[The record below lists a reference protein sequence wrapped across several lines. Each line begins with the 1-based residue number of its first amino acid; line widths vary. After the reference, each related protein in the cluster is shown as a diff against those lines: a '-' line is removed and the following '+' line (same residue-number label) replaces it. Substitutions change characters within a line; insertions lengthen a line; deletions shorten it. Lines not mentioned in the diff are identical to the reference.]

1 MTESHPLSDH
11 IGFVLRRAQLSVF
24 QDFQQAVDGLDLTPA
39 GYSVLV
45 ILGRHPGMR
54 QNKLTELLALKPAN
68 CVTLINGLEKRGLV
82 VREKVKVSGRAVAL
96 SLTED
101 GHLLLAKADDRVDAH
116 MARMRERLGEA
127 DAARLLALLH
137 KLVASGGEVLADT
150 EL

>member
-11 IGFVLRRAQLSVF
+11 LGFVLRRAQLSVF
-24 QDFQQAVDGLDLTPA
+24 QDFQQAMDGLDLTPA
-39 GYSVLV
+39 AYSVLV
-45 ILGRHPGMR
+45 ILGRHPGLR
-54 QNKLTELLALKPAN
+54 QNKLTDLLAIKPAN

-96 SLTED
+96 SLTHD
-101 GHLLLAKADDRVDAH
+101 GLAMMVESDGRVEAHLG
-116 MARMRERLGEA
+116 RMRDRLGAE

-137 KLVASGGEVLADT
+137 KLVASGGEVLADS

>member
-11 IGFVLRRAQLSVF
+11 LGFVLRRAQLSVF

-39 GYSVLV
+39 AYSVLV
-45 ILGRHPGMR
+45 ILGRHPGIR
-54 QNKLTELLALKPAN
+54 QNKLTDLLAIKPAN

-96 SLTED
+96 SLTGEGLVVMAD
-101 GHLLLAKADDRVDAH
+101 ADARVEAHLG
-116 MARMRERLGEA
+116 RMRDRLGAE
-127 DAARLLALLH
+127 DSARLLALLH
-137 KLVASGGEVLADT
+137 KLVASGGEVLADS

>member
-39 GYSVLV
+39 AYSVLV

-54 QNKLTELLALKPAN
+54 QNKLTDLLAIKPAN
-68 CVTLINGLEKRGLV
+68 CVTLINGLERRGLV

-96 SLTED
+96 FLTED
-101 GHLLLAKADDRVDAH
+101 GQTVMADADSRVEAH
-116 MARMRERLGEA
+116 MGRMRDRLGAE
-127 DAARLLALLH
+127 DAARLLSLLH

>member
-11 IGFVLRRAQLSVF
+11 LGFVLRRAQLSVF
-24 QDFQQAVDGLDLTPA
+24 QDFQQAVEGLDLTPA
-39 GYSVLV
+39 AYSVLV

-54 QNKLTELLALKPAN
+54 QNKLTDLLAIKPAN

-96 SLTED
+96 SLTDD
-101 GHLLLAKADDRVDAH
+101 G
-116 MARMRERLGEA
+116 MAVMAEA
-127 DAARLLALLH
+127 DARVEAHLSRMRDRLGAEDAAKLLSLLRR
-137 KLVASGGEVLADT
+137 LVASGGEVLADT

>member
-1 MTESHPLSDH
+1 MTDSHPLSDH

-24 QDFQQAVDGLDLTPA
+24 QDFQHAVEGLELTPA

-45 ILGRHPGMR
+45 ILERHPGLR
-54 QNKLTELLALKPAN
+54 QNRLTELLAIKPAN

-96 SLTED
+96 SLTEA
-101 GHLLLAKADDRVDAH
+101 GHALLAEANRQVDAH
-116 MARMRERLGEA
+116 RARMRERLGEA
-127 DAARLLALLH
+127 DAALLLSLLH
-137 KLVASGGEVLADT
+137 KLVASGGEVLTDS

>member
-11 IGFVLRRAQLSVF
+11 LGFVLRRAQLSVF

-39 GYSVLV
+39 AYSVLV

-54 QNKLTELLALKPAN
+54 QNKLTDLLAIKPAN
-68 CVTLINGLEKRGLV
+68 CVTLINGLERRGLV

-96 SLTED
+96 SLTEAGLVVMAD
-101 GHLLLAKADDRVDAH
+101 ADARVEAHLG
-116 MARMRERLGEA
+116 RMRDRLGAE
-127 DAARLLALLH
+127 DAAQLLALLH
-137 KLVASGGEVLADT
+137 KLVASGGEVLADS

>member
-11 IGFVLRRAQLSVF
+11 LGFVLRRAQLSVF
-24 QDFQQAVDGLDLTPA
+24 QDFQQAVEGLDLTPA

-54 QNKLTELLALKPAN
+54 QNKLTDLLAIKPAN

-96 SLTED
+96 SLTDD
-101 GHLLLAKADDRVDAH
+101 G
-116 MARMRERLGEA
+116 MAVMAEA
-127 DAARLLALLH
+127 DARVEAHLSRMRDRLGAEDAAKLLSLLRR
-137 KLVASGGEVLADT
+137 LVASGGEVLADT

>member
-11 IGFVLRRAQLSVF
+11 IGFVMRRAQLSVF
-24 QDFQQAVDGLDLTPA
+24 QDFQQRMEGLDLTPA

-54 QNKLTELLALKPAN
+54 QNKLTDLLAIKPAN
-68 CVTLINGLEKRGLV
+68 CVTLLNGLEKRGLL

-96 SLTED
+96 SLTEA
-101 GHLLLAKADDRVDAH
+101 GHVLLDEANSRVEAH
-116 MARMRERLGEA
+116 LTRMRERLGEA
-127 DAARLLALLH
+127 DAAMLLSLLH
-137 KLVASGGEVLADT
+137 KLVASGGEVLADS

>member
-1 MTESHPLSDH
+1 MTEYHPLSDH

-39 GYSVLV
+39 AYSVLV

-54 QNKLTELLALKPAN
+54 QNKLTDLLAIKPAN

-101 GHLLLAKADDRVDAH
+101 GQVVLAEADNRVEIH
-116 MARMRERLGEA
+116 RMRMRERLGEA

-137 KLVASGGEVLADT
+137 KLVASGGEILADA

>member
-11 IGFVLRRAQLSVF
+11 LGFVLRRAQLSVF

-39 GYSVLV
+39 AYSVLV

-54 QNKLTELLALKPAN
+54 QNKLTDLLAIKPAN

-96 SLTED
+96 SLTANGLVVMADADARVEA
-101 GHLLLAKADDRVDAH
+101 HLG
-116 MARMRERLGEA
+116 RMRERLGDE

-137 KLVASGGEVLADT
+137 KLVASGGEVLADS